1 MKLYTYNSVFERI
14 ERPREFPEIHRQ
26 NVKGVRLRDVDEGG
40 RVVEVVPQPRP
51 EDVDEGHLFA
61 GDLLAVLVG
70 ARHFVDLLRAL
81 VVSSL
86 NSDILSY

>member
-40 RVVEVVPQPRP
+40 QVVQKKVLPQQPP
-51 EDVDEGHLFA
+51 
-61 GDLLAVLVG
+61 VLVLP
-70 ARHFVDLLRAL
+70 APTELL
-81 VVSSL
+81 
-86 NSDILSY
+86 